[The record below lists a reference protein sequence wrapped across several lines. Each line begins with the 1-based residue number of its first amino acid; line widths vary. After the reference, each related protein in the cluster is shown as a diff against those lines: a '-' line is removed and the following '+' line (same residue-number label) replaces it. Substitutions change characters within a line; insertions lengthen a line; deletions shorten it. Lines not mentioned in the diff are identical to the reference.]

1 MAASQGMCCHVLS
14 QPGQS
19 IPGLALQW
27 ELGTAWG
34 HRGDLGLMRGTTA
47 GPDSASPLLAL
58 PFSCGVWA
66 GIPGRS
72 RAGPMQP
79 WPALPC
85 CCHIDQLNGELMA
98 GTPLGSA
105 APIRKAELGAPGHCP
120 SGCCKYHFC
129 SSSCGCP
136 AAAAGR
142 VCAAHECVLGS
153 RVCGHSA
160 LCVCVCVC
168 AGSAMES
175 SIICWAQPVTAAHTR
190 HPGCLLWVICESSP
204 RPCLPVP
211 TLLVPTLP
219 VLTLPVPMLPV
230 PTLTVPMLPVPAA
243 QGSAESTSLR
253 VQSSQLAPARGKGV
267 TLPPLMCLLG
277 PAGGSRAKW
286 LVPVWARCPEPASA
300 AMPSEACRAQQGRE
314 GNGGCAAS
322 SQPALPGAEAQHTGP
337 CCPVELCPKT
347 RSGWNW
353 MGMGVPAWGRSCWG
367 WDPLKVAPL
376 CAPQLGWVGAASL
389 GCGTGGDA
397 EGDAQRG
404 STGASGDSA
413 LLPPRA
419 APAADALSRSP
430 GT

>member
-1 MAASQGMCCHVLS
+1 MSVS
-14 QPGQS
+14 
-19 IPGLALQW
+19 
-27 ELGTAWG
+27 
-34 HRGDLGLMRGTTA
+34 
-47 GPDSASPLLAL
+47 
-58 PFSCGVWA
+58 WA
-66 GIPGRS
+66 
-72 RAGPMQP
+72 
-79 WPALPC
+79 
-85 CCHIDQLNGELMA
+85 
-98 GTPLGSA
+98 
-105 APIRKAELGAPGHCP
+105 
-120 SGCCKYHFC
+120 
-129 SSSCGCP
+129 
-136 AAAAGR
+136 R
-142 VCAAHECVLGS
+142 VCVGT
-153 RVCGHSA
+153 V
-160 LCVCVCVC
+160 LCVCVR
-168 AGSAMES
+168 AGSAVES

-219 VLTLPVPMLPV
+219 V

-243 QGSAESTSLR
+243 QGSAGSTSLW

-277 PAGGSRAKW
+277 PARGSRAKW
-286 LVPVWARCPEPASA
+286 LVPVWARCPRPASA
-300 AMPSEACRAQQGRE
+300 AMPSEACCAQRGRE

-322 SQPALPGAEAQHTGP
+322 SQPALPSAEAQHTGP

-376 CAPQLGWVGAASL
+376 GAPQMGWVGAAFL

-397 EGDAQRG
+397 EGHAQRG
-404 STGASGDSA
+404 SMGASGDSA

-419 APAADALSRSP
+419 APAADALSRSS